1 MNETPGVMPAAEEL
15 GRSDAIEELPVA
27 YVEMDARGA
36 VTRANRLTR
45 ALHSSH
51 VGELI
56 GILAWEAMPTEEQ
69 ERSCA
74 AFAAAMEKGVDPPVV
89 RRSIYSSCDAF
100 RIYDL
105 HRNLIRDSEG
115 QPVGMRVVSVDVTE
129 AHLALQKAERASQ
142 WLESVFASM
151 ADAVI
156 ITDAL
161 GFIRNVNPAAE
172 ELFGWKAEQ
181 LLGKEAE
188 KALSMLY
195 FIAGNKSQ
203 HDVTKGLDHSARGVA
218 TMLTR
223 ERQELWVEIRTSP
236 IVDKVTGVT
245 AGVVSVMRRMEE
257 ALSGAPILMTAAH
270 NDFTAWNIRVDGG
283 VARVFDWEYACEE
296 QLPLFDPLHFVL
308 MPMALKREPTAKMM
322 QKLHETLAIC
332 ESWFGREECLAAETQ
347 ALAYLTNL
355 CTLYLWSQC
364 GRSAGD
370 PVLDSYAR
378 VIDCICSA

>member
-1 MNETPGVMPAAEEL
+1 M
-15 GRSDAIEELPVA
+15 
-27 YVEMDARGA
+27 
-36 VTRANRLTR
+36 
-45 ALHSSH
+45 
-51 VGELI
+51 
-56 GILAWEAMPTEEQ
+56 
-69 ERSCA
+69 
-74 AFAAAMEKGVDPPVV
+74 
-89 RRSIYSSCDAF
+89 
-100 RIYDL
+100 
-105 HRNLIRDSEG
+105 
-115 QPVGMRVVSVDVTE
+115 
-129 AHLALQKAERASQ
+129 
-142 WLESVFASM
+142 
-151 ADAVI
+151 
-156 ITDAL
+156 
-161 GFIRNVNPAAE
+161 
-172 ELFGWKAEQ
+172 
-181 LLGKEAE
+181 
-188 KALSMLY
+188 
-195 FIAGNKSQ
+195 
-203 HDVTKGLDHSARGVA
+203 LDHSAEPLMIVKAGRGEPVDRLLRNEAEWLRTLRDLPQLAGHVPEMVA
-218 TMLTR
+218 HRAGADLCFVAQTVLPGQLVLELSELQIHFLRKFHEASRRRLRYEESRLYQNLQARRRELDGLLTEDWSR
-223 ERQELWVEIRTSP
+223 RIE
-236 IVDKVTGVT
+236 K
-245 AGVVSVMRRMEE
+245 AMRRMEE